1 MQPKEKTNY
10 NKEALQGIEID
21 DMEYVKHFKLNPNL
35 AYTPQL
41 NDAIL
46 NKVFKQNVDGF
57 RQNGDSLNVAK
68 TKAGR
73 LRSDAKASIDS
84 LLTAHKLA

>member
-1 MQPKEKTNY
+1 MQPKNKINY

-35 AYTPQL
+35 AYTPEL

-46 NKVFKQNVDGF
+46 NKIFKQNVDGF
-57 RQNGDSLNVAK
+57 RERGDKPNVAK

-73 LRSDAKASIDS
+73 LRSDAKASIEA
-84 LLTAHKLA
+84 LLTARNLV